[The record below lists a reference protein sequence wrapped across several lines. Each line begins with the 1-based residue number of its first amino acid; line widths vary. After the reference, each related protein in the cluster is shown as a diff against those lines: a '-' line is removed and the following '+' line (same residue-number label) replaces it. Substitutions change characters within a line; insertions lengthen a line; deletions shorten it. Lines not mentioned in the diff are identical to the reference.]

1 MASITI
7 GDLPNSAT
15 LDRAAMSAIR
25 GAGAPWVFGWI
36 RPYVAASESQFPVIN
51 FYQIN
56 NFADQMI
63 NQYQTVSVNNAGAN
77 STLNVMVDES
87 SLNNALRQART

>member
-7 GDLPNSAT
+7 SDLPNSRT
-15 LDRAAMSAIR
+15 LDRRAMSAIR

-36 RPYVAASESQFPVIN
+36 RPFVDAAPSQFPVIN

-63 NQYQTVSVNNAGAN
+63 NQFQTVSVNNTGAN
-77 STLNVMVDES
+77 STLNVVVDES
-87 SLNNALRQART
+87 SVNKALLGG

>member
-1 MASITI
+1 MASISI
-7 GDLPNSAT
+7 GDLPRSAI
-15 LDRAAMSAIR
+15 LDRQAMSAIR

-36 RPYVAASESQFPVIN
+36 RPFVHASPSQFPVIN

-63 NQYQTVSVNNAGAN
+63 NQFQTVSVNNSGAN
-77 STLNVMVDES
+77 ASLNVSVDES
-87 SLNNALRQART
+87 SVNKALF

>member
-1 MASITI
+1 MASISI
-7 GDLPNSAT
+7 SDLPRSAP
-15 LDRAAMSAIR
+15 LDRQAMSAIR

-36 RPYVAASESQFPVIN
+36 RPFVQAAPSQVPVIN

-63 NQYQTVSVNNAGAN
+63 NQFQTVSVNNSGAN
-77 STLNVMVDES
+77 ATLNVRVDEGS
-87 SLNNALRQART
+87 ANKAIL

>member
-1 MASITI
+1 MASISI
-7 GDLPNSAT
+7 SELPHSAP

-36 RPYVAASESQFPVIN
+36 RPYVAVAARQSPVIN

-87 SLNNALRQART
+87 SLNNALREPGA

>member
-7 GDLPNSAT
+7 GDLPTSAV
-15 LDRAAMSAIR
+15 LDRKAMSAIR

-36 RPYVAASESQFPVIN
+36 RPFVAASPSQVPVIN

-56 NFADQMI
+56 NFADQLI
-63 NQYQTVSVNNAGAN
+63 NQFQTVSVNNAGNGA
-77 STLNVMVDES
+77 TLNVVVDES
-87 SLNNALRQART
+87 SVNNALLP